1 MILPFDELNN
11 LRKRLSVYFEEY
23 DTETG
28 ERKTRIKSRDAVYD
42 IIDMMLDLFLLSYA
56 NGVAA
61 VNEQFGTNIE
71 PTADDIER
79 TVYQTIDGANWE
91 DRVWAWYEEGGTEDD
106 IMRIAETETH
116 RDGNTAAVET
126 ATKAGA
132 ATKTWVTMNDD
143 RVRDT
148 HFWLEGLT
156 VGIDDDFYTYDGDH
170 APAPGL
176 FQLAQ
181 NNVNC
186 RCELEF
192 A

>member
-1 MILPFDELNN
+1 MILPFDELNT
-11 LRKRLSVYFEEY
+11 LRRRLSEYFEEY
-23 DTETG
+23 ETETG
-28 ERKTRIKSRDAVYD
+28 ERKARIKSRDAVYD
-42 IIDMMLDLFLLSYA
+42 IIDMMLDLFLLAYA
-56 NGVAA
+56 NGVTA

-71 PTADDIER
+71 PTPEDIER
-79 TVYQTIDGANWE
+79 TVYQKIDGATWE
-91 DRVWAWYEEGGTEDD
+91 DRVWTWYDEDGTEDD
-106 IMRIAETETH
+106 IMRIAETESH

-126 ATKAGA
+126 AVKAGA
-132 ATKTWVTMNDD
+132 KSKTWVTMNDD

-156 VGIDDDFYTYDGDH
+156 VGVDDDFYTYDGDH

-176 FQLAQ
+176 FQLAE

-186 RCELEF
+186 RCELQF

>member
-1 MILPFDELNN
+1 M
-11 LRKRLSVYFEEY
+11 
-23 DTETG
+23 
-28 ERKTRIKSRDAVYD
+28 YD
-42 IIDMMLDLFLLSYA
+42 IIDMMLDLFLLAYA
-56 NGVAA
+56 NGVTA

-71 PTADDIER
+71 PTPEDIER
-79 TVYQTIDGANWE
+79 TVYQKIDGATWE
-91 DRVWAWYEEGGTEDD
+91 DRVWTWYDEDGTEDD
-106 IMRIAETETH
+106 IMRIAETESH

-126 ATKAGA
+126 AVKAGA
-132 ATKTWVTMNDD
+132 KSKTWVTMNDD

-156 VGIDDDFYTYDGDH
+156 VGVDDDFYTYDGDH

-176 FQLAQ
+176 FQLAE

-186 RCELEF
+186 RCELQF